1 MTFADA
7 SFISLATLTDATQ
20 HHAHNAWHQL
30 DHLPENLLLPG
41 VLHGQRWVRTPACAA
56 ASGPA
61 TAPFDDFQYLTL
73 YWFRP
78 PVEDS
83 IGHWAALAEQS
94 FQWGRRPE
102 VAWTARPYMGFFRPV
117 KGYAAT
123 RIDISAPTLPLRP
136 NRGIYLAVSQ
146 VAVDAADRT
155 EVEARFRWYD
165 RVGLPDLVSR
175 PGVAG
180 AWSLVDDAAL
190 APASWT
196 QREQQAPGQAAGRAE
211 DQADTTALRVTVA
224 FLDEDPLTVAASLAE
239 DNPLVPAPD
248 GPETLLFAGP
258 LQTIEPWTW
267 DWFDADP
274 A

>member
-7 SFISLATLTDATQ
+7 SFISLATVTDPAR
-20 HHAHNAWHQL
+20 HRDHNAWHQL

-41 VLHGQRWVRTPACAA
+41 VLHGQRWVRTPAGAA
-56 ASGPA
+56 ASVQA
-61 TAPFDDFQYLTL
+61 AAPFDDFQYLTL

-83 IGHWAALAEQS
+83 IDDWAALAERS

-102 VAWTARPYMGFFRPV
+102 VAWVARPFMEFFRPV
-117 KGYAAT
+117 KGYAAP
-123 RIDISAPTLPLRP
+123 RIDVSAQALPLRP

-146 VAVDAADRT
+146 VTVDATDRT
-155 EVEARFRWYD
+155 EVEERFRWYD
-165 RVGLPDLVSR
+165 RIGLPDLVSR

-180 AWSLVDDAAL
+180 AWSFVDDATL
-190 APASWT
+190 APPSWT
-196 QREQQAPGQAAGRAE
+196 QREQQPDGPAEGQANGRAG
-211 DQADTTALRVTVA
+211 TTSLRVTVA
-224 FLDEDPLTVAASLAE
+224 FLDDDPLDVAAGLAE

-258 LQTIEPWTW
+258 LQTIEPWAW
-267 DWFDADP
+267 DWFDP